1 MILIK
6 DYIFFLNKLS
16 NINGRIKTI
25 FFYNIFS
32 AFLFV
37 CVTLSVPYMLK
48 VVVEHLSQENSAENI
63 YQLLGVILLYSIIWT
78 SSQLLQWVR
87 SLLAAPL
94 IAKCDSISQMLL
106 YLHIIQVRYCIL
118 KNMDIGLLYATITR
132 CRTAFSALSFSFI
145 WAIIPV
151 FVQIILGSAVIFIV
165 VGLHQ
170 GIVIVISITLLLF
183 SSLYFS
189 SKTTESH
196 IQSFDA
202 QNILSVHFNEKITS
216 IIEIKTHNAWTRE
229 HEIIDNISRQYQ
241 GKYIQSSNR
250 ISLTLIKQSIISG
263 IVFTVTHLFAAWF
276 VYTKSMSLGDFILM
290 SGYVVSLIAPFDA
303 IAASFSDLKKNHL
316 SLQEGLNILN
326 LEKEKN
332 ILMPQDDRST
342 ILEVKNYKTPYSH
355 DVINLKLKPGDL
367 ALITGTSGRGK
378 TTLLH
383 SIIGLNKDFSGLIN
397 LYGCNVKAL
406 SPSSISSIASFVQQ
420 EPTMF
425 TGTVRDN
432 LLYGTDPKAN
442 ISDDQLMSVI
452 EGVCLS
458 QLNERDP
465 LNFYVGQKGNKLS
478 GGEKRRLAIAR
489 AVMRKLPLMILDEPT
504 SGLDSDTEH
513 SVMSYLA
520 GLELTILLVSHSNNI
535 HQYCSKIID
544 LDNSSS
550 VT

>member
-1 MILIK
+1 MMLIK
-6 DYIFFLNKLS
+6 DYLFFFKKLS
-16 NINGRIKTI
+16 FVSRKIKTI

-48 VVVEHLSQENSAENI
+48 VVVENLSQENSVENI
-63 YQLLGVILLYSIIWT
+63 YTLLGVILLYSVIWT
-78 SSQLLQWVR
+78 TSQLLQWVR

-106 YLHIIQVRYCIL
+106 YLHIIQVRYYIV
-118 KNMDIGLLYATITR
+118 KNMDIGLLYATIAR
-132 CRTAFSALSFSFI
+132 CRAAFSALSFSFI
-145 WAIIPV
+145 WAIIPA
-151 FVQIILGSAVIFIV
+151 FVQIILGSALIFIV
-165 VGLHQ
+165 IGLYQ
-170 GIVIVISITLLLF
+170 GIVIVISIMLLLF

-196 IQSFDA
+196 LQSFDA

-216 IIEIKTHNAWTRE
+216 IIEIKTHNSWGRE
-229 HEIIDNISRQYQ
+229 YEVIDNISGQYQ
-241 GKYIQSSNR
+241 EKYTQSSNK

-332 ILMPQDDRST
+332 ILITPDDRLT
-342 ILEVKNYKTPYSH
+342 VLEVNNYKTPYSH
-355 DVINLKLKPGDL
+355 GVINLKIKLGEL
-367 ALITGTSGRGK
+367 ALIAGTSGRGK

-383 SIIGLNKDFSGLIN
+383 SIIGLNKDFSGLIS
-397 LYGCNVKAL
+397 LYGRNVKSL
-406 SPSSISSIASFVQQ
+406 SPASISSVASFVQQ
-420 EPTMF
+420 EPTIF
-425 TGTVRDN
+425 TGTVREN
-432 LLYGTDPKAN
+432 LLYGTDPKTEVT
-442 ISDDQLMSVI
+442 DDQLMSVI
-452 EGVCLS
+452 EGICLS
-458 QLNERDP
+458 HLNERDP

-489 AVMRKLPLMILDEPT
+489 AVIRKLPLMILDEPT
-504 SGLDSDTEH
+504 SGLDSDTEQ

-520 GLELTILLVSHSNNI
+520 GLGLTILLVSHSNNI
-535 HQYCSKIID
+535 HHYCSQLIN
-544 LDNSSS
+544 LDDNLSY
-550 VT
+550 V